1 MKRFIGKCIILL
13 LLCAFSSGCV
23 WKIDGVGS
31 DGFYKNK
38 HIQDYYLSYYR
49 VSSLFCWFIILPP
62 IVFLKMEANAISLDS
77 DEQDKTSGFAVVA
90 LINPLVP
97 TKIYM
102 SEDEAWVNKYESVG
116 TQTVTSR
123 YRPHEAEL
131 LKHYG
136 LDAYVPNQ
144 YQKHELER
152 LPWITDYYY
161 SPNQKQITWQM
172 KEAFWGAFRRRVV
185 QSPGRGLRAGRI
197 RTGSAKS
204 VRQKAGDFVFH
215 ERLERRKSG
224 GFLKTAKA
232 KPDMHSKRAL

>member
-13 LLCAFSSGCV
+13 LLCALSSGCV

-144 YQKHELER
+144 YQKYELER

-172 KEAFWGAFRRRVV
+172 KEAFWGLFGGEWY
-185 QSPGRGLRAGRI
+185 SLPEE
-197 RTGSAKS
+197 
-204 VRQKAGDFVFH
+204 DFVPVVS
-215 ERLERRKSG
+215 EQDPRKASG
-224 GFLKTAKA
+224 KKPVILFSTKDWSVVKA
-232 KPDMHSKRAL
+232 KDS

>member
-13 LLCAFSSGCV
+13 LLCALSSGCV

-172 KEAFWGAFRRRVV
+172 KEAFWGLFGGEWY
-185 QSPGRGLRAGRI
+185 SLPEE
-197 RTGSAKS
+197 
-204 VRQKAGDFVFH
+204 DFVPVVS
-215 ERLERRKSG
+215 EQDPRKASG
-224 GFLKTAKA
+224 KKPVILFSTKDWSVVKA
-232 KPDMHSKRAL
+232 EDS

>member
-13 LLCAFSSGCV
+13 LLCALSSGCV

-172 KEAFWGAFRRRVV
+172 KEAFWGLFGGEWY
-185 QSPGRGLRAGRI
+185 SLPEE
-197 RTGSAKS
+197 
-204 VRQKAGDFVFH
+204 DFVPVVS
-215 ERLERRKSG
+215 EQDPQKTSG
-224 GFLKTAKA
+224 KKPVILFSTKDWSVVKA
-232 KPDMHSKRAL
+232 EDS

>member
-13 LLCAFSSGCV
+13 LLCALSSGCV

-31 DGFYKNK
+31 AGFYKNK
-38 HIQDYYLSYYR
+38 HTQDYYLSYYR
-49 VSSLFCWFIILPP
+49 VSSLFCWFFILPP

-77 DEQDKTSGFAVVA
+77 DEQDKIGGFAVVA
-90 LINPLVP
+90 LINPLAP
-97 TKIYM
+97 TKIYTP
-102 SEDEAWVNKYESVG
+102 EDDAWVNRYESVG

-161 SPNQKQITWQM
+161 YSPNQKQITWQM
-172 KEAFWGAFRRRVV
+172 KEAFWGLFGGEWY
-185 QSPGRGLRAGRI
+185 SLPEE
-197 RTGSAKS
+197 
-204 VRQKAGDFVFH
+204 DFVPVVS
-215 ERLERRKSG
+215 EQDPRKASG
-224 GFLKTAKA
+224 KKPVILFSTKDWSVVKA
-232 KPDMHSKRAL
+232 EDS

>member
-13 LLCAFSSGCV
+13 LLCALSSGCV

-38 HIQDYYLSYYR
+38 HTQDYYLSYYR

-77 DEQDKTSGFAVVA
+77 DEQDKIGGFAVVA
-90 LINPLVP
+90 LINPLAP
-97 TKIYM
+97 TKIYTP
-102 SEDEAWVNKYESVG
+102 EDDAWVNRYESVG

-161 SPNQKQITWQM
+161 YSPNQKQITWQM
-172 KEAFWGAFRRRVV
+172 KEAFWGLFGGEWYSLPEEDFVPVV
-185 QSPGRGLRAGRI
+185 SEQDPRKASGK
-197 RTGSAKS
+197 KS
-204 VRQKAGDFVFH
+204 VILFSTKDWSVVKAED
-215 ERLERRKSG
+215 S
-224 GFLKTAKA
+224 
-232 KPDMHSKRAL
+232 

>member
-13 LLCAFSSGCV
+13 LLCALSSGCV

-161 SPNQKQITWQM
+161 YSPNQKQITWQM
-172 KEAFWGAFRRRVV
+172 KEAFWGLFGGEWY
-185 QSPGRGLRAGRI
+185 SLPEE
-197 RTGSAKS
+197 
-204 VRQKAGDFVFH
+204 DFVPVVS
-215 ERLERRKSG
+215 EQDPQKTSG
-224 GFLKTAKA
+224 KKPVILFSTKDWSVVKA
-232 KPDMHSKRAL
+232 EDS